1 MFNILIIL
9 ILFVFYYLVYLMEIK
24 ILIITIILVKKLI
37 SSMIYISN
45 CTLNSSVTGILKFK
59 NNIQDLN
66 ISLISYES
74 FDVSQSLSF
83 YRINSTLFIY
93 NIYQLRKYNYFKIN
107 LFTYDYIFE
116 FTCYNFNRSYFEM
129 NINKNIEI
137 TSSIIEKNFLLF
149 IFDNFTFL
157 NNENLSFIIL
167 EKKNLKYN
175 KLTQY
180 KISKLINSKKNIYE
194 KNLDH
199 IENDII
205 YIEFPIKLINQKL
218 NYIIILFLNIYK
230 YKYFKFL
237 NFYEFSF
244 NETITII
251 SGTNEE
257 NYIRNSKFLYIYLF
271 FSIIFL
277 TSLGIFIQ
285 KLKNKEKKLKKQYI
299 LTHLKKY

>member
-1 MFNILIIL
+1 MFNILINL
-9 ILFVFYYLVYLMEIK
+9 ILFDFYYLVYLMEIK
-24 ILIITIILVKKLI
+24 ILIIIMILVKKLF

-107 LFTYDYIFE
+107 LFKYNYIFE

>member
-1 MFNILIIL
+1 
-9 ILFVFYYLVYLMEIK
+9 MEIK

-59 NNIQDLN
+59 DNIQNLN

-83 YRINSTLFIY
+83 YIINSTLFIY

-149 IFDNFTFL
+149 IFDNFTLL
-157 NNENLSFIIL
+157 NNEKLSFIIL
-167 EKKNLKYN
+167 EKKNLKYK
-175 KLTQY
+175 KLNQY

-199 IENDII
+199 IENNII

-257 NYIRNSKFLYIYLF
+257 NYIRNSIYLYIFIF
-271 FSIIFL
+271 FFLIFL
-277 TSLGIFIQ
+277 ISLGIFIQ
-285 KLKNKEKKLKKQYI
+285 KIKNKEKKLKKKYI
-299 LTHLKKY
+299 LSHLKKY

>member
-1 MFNILIIL
+1 MFNILINL
-9 ILFVFYYLVYLMEIK
+9 ILFDFYYLVYLMEIK
-24 ILIITIILVKKLI
+24 ILIIIMILVKKLF

-83 YRINSTLFIY
+83 YIINSTLFIY

-285 KLKNKEKKLKKQYI
+285 KLKNKEKKLKKQYMGSK
-299 LTHLKKY
+299 LK

>member
-1 MFNILIIL
+1 
-9 ILFVFYYLVYLMEIK
+9 
-24 ILIITIILVKKLI
+24 
-37 SSMIYISN
+37 MIYITN
-45 CTLNSSVTGILKFK
+45 CSLNSSVIGILKFK
-59 NNIQDLN
+59 KNIDDLN
-66 ISLISYES
+66 ISLITYES
-74 FDVSQSLSF
+74 FDISQTLSF

-93 NIYQLRKYNYFKIN
+93 NIYQLRKNNYFKIN
-107 LFTYDYIFE
+107 LFRHDFIFE
-116 FTCYNFNRSYFEM
+116 YTCYNFNLTYFDI

-137 TSSIIEKNFLLF
+137 ISSIIEKNFLLI
-149 IFDNFTFL
+149 IFDNFTLL
-157 NNENLSFIIL
+157 NNQNLTFLIL
-167 EKKNLKYN
+167 EKKNLNYN
-175 KLTQY
+175 KLNQY
-180 KISKLINSKKNIYE
+180 KISKLINSKKNLYE
-194 KNLDH
+194 KNIDN
-199 IENDII
+199 IENNII
-205 YIEFPIKLINQKL
+205 YIEFPIKLIKQKF

>member
-1 MFNILIIL
+1 
-9 ILFVFYYLVYLMEIK
+9 MEIK
-24 ILIITIILVKKLI
+24 ILIITMILVKKLF

-199 IENDII
+199 IENNII

>member
-1 MFNILIIL
+1 
-9 ILFVFYYLVYLMEIK
+9 MEIK
-24 ILIITIILVKKLI
+24 ILIIIIILFKKVF

-59 NNIQDLN
+59 DNIQNLN

-83 YRINSTLFIY
+83 YIINSTLFIY

-107 LFTYDYIFE
+107 LFTYDFIFE

-129 NINKNIEI
+129 NINKNIDI

-149 IFDNFTFL
+149 IFDNFTLL
-157 NNENLSFIIL
+157 NNEKLSFIIL
-167 EKKNLKYN
+167 EKKNLKYK
-175 KLTQY
+175 KLNQY

-199 IENDII
+199 IENNII

-257 NYIRNSKFLYIYLF
+257 NYIRNSIYLYIFIF
-271 FSIIFL
+271 FFLIFL
-277 TSLGIFIQ
+277 ISLGIFIQ
-285 KLKNKEKKLKKQYI
+285 KIKNKEKKLKKKYI
-299 LTHLKKY
+299 LSHLKKY

>member
-1 MFNILIIL
+1 
-9 ILFVFYYLVYLMEIK
+9 MEIK

-59 NNIQDLN
+59 DNIQNLN

-83 YRINSTLFIY
+83 YIINSTLFIY

-107 LFTYDYIFE
+107 LFTYDFIFE

-129 NINKNIEI
+129 NINKNIDI

-149 IFDNFTFL
+149 IFDNFTLL
-157 NNENLSFIIL
+157 NNEKLSFIIL
-167 EKKNLKYN
+167 EKKNLKYK
-175 KLTQY
+175 KLNQY

-199 IENDII
+199 IENNII

>member
-1 MFNILIIL
+1 
-9 ILFVFYYLVYLMEIK
+9 MEIK
-24 ILIITIILVKKLI
+24 ILIIIIILFKKVF
-37 SSMIYISN
+37 SSMIYFSN
-45 CTLNSSVTGILKFK
+45 WTLNSSVTGILKFK
-59 NNIQDLN
+59 DNIQNLN

-83 YRINSTLFIY
+83 YIINSTLFIY

-107 LFTYDYIFE
+107 LFTYDFIFE

-129 NINKNIEI
+129 NINKNIDI

-149 IFDNFTFL
+149 IFDNFTLL
-157 NNENLSFIIL
+157 NNEKLSFIIL
-167 EKKNLKYN
+167 EKKNLKYK
-175 KLTQY
+175 KLNQY

-199 IENDII
+199 IENNII

-257 NYIRNSKFLYIYLF
+257 NYIRNSIYLYIFIF
-271 FSIIFL
+271 FFLIFL
-277 TSLGIFIQ
+277 ISLGIFI
-285 KLKNKEKKLKKQYI
+285 
-299 LTHLKKY
+299 

>member
-24 ILIITIILVKKLI
+24 ILIIIIILFKKVF

-59 NNIQDLN
+59 DNIQNLN

-83 YRINSTLFIY
+83 YIINSTLFIY

-107 LFTYDYIFE
+107 LFTYDFIFE

-129 NINKNIEI
+129 NINKNIDI

-149 IFDNFTFL
+149 IFDNFTLL
-157 NNENLSFIIL
+157 NNEKLSFIIL
-167 EKKNLKYN
+167 EKKNLKYK
-175 KLTQY
+175 KLNQY

-199 IENDII
+199 IENNII

>member
-1 MFNILIIL
+1 
-9 ILFVFYYLVYLMEIK
+9 
-24 ILIITIILVKKLI
+24 
-37 SSMIYISN
+37 MIYISN

-199 IENDII
+199 IENNII

-230 YKYFKFL
+230 DKYFKFL

>member
-1 MFNILIIL
+1 
-9 ILFVFYYLVYLMEIK
+9 MEIK
-24 ILIITIILVKKLI
+24 ILIITIILVKKLF

-218 NYIIILFLNIYK
+218 NYIILLFLNIYK

>member
-1 MFNILIIL
+1 MFNILINL
-9 ILFVFYYLVYLMEIK
+9 ILLVFYYLVYLMEIK
-24 ILIITIILVKKLI
+24 ILIIIMILVKKLF

-199 IENDII
+199 IENNII

-299 LTHLKKY
+299 YL

>member
-1 MFNILIIL
+1 MFNILINL
-9 ILFVFYYLVYLMEIK
+9 ILLVFYYLVYLMEIK
-24 ILIITIILVKKLI
+24 ILIIIMILVKKLF

-199 IENDII
+199 IENNII

>member
-1 MFNILIIL
+1 
-9 ILFVFYYLVYLMEIK
+9 MEIK
-24 ILIITIILVKKLI
+24 ILIITIILVKKLF

>member
-1 MFNILIIL
+1 
-9 ILFVFYYLVYLMEIK
+9 MEIK
-24 ILIITIILVKKLI
+24 ILIIIMILFKKVF

-59 NNIQDLN
+59 DNIQNLN

-83 YRINSTLFIY
+83 YIINSTLFIY

-107 LFTYDYIFE
+107 LFTYDFIFE

-199 IENDII
+199 IENNII

-237 NFYEFSF
+237 YFFEFSF

-257 NYIRNSKFLYIYLF
+257 NYIRNSILLYICLCI
-271 FSIIFL
+271 SLIFL
-277 TSLGIFIQ
+277 ITIGIIIQ
-285 KLKNKEKKLKKQYI
+285 KIKSKEKKLKKQYI
-299 LTHLKKY
+299 LSHLKKY

>member
-1 MFNILIIL
+1 
-9 ILFVFYYLVYLMEIK
+9 MEIK

-59 NNIQDLN
+59 DNIQNLN

-83 YRINSTLFIY
+83 YIINSTLFIY

>member
-1 MFNILIIL
+1 
-9 ILFVFYYLVYLMEIK
+9 MEIK
-24 ILIITIILVKKLI
+24 ILIIIIILFKKVF

-59 NNIQDLN
+59 DNIQNLN

-83 YRINSTLFIY
+83 YIINSTLFIY

-107 LFTYDYIFE
+107 LFTYDFIFE

-129 NINKNIEI
+129 NINKNIDI

-149 IFDNFTFL
+149 IFDNFTLL
-157 NNENLSFIIL
+157 NNEKLSFIIL
-167 EKKNLKYN
+167 EKKNLKYK
-175 KLTQY
+175 KLNQY

-199 IENDII
+199 IENNII

-257 NYIRNSKFLYIYLF
+257 NYIRNSIYLYIFIF
-271 FSIIFL
+271 FFLIFL
-277 TSLGIFIQ
+277 ISLGIFI
-285 KLKNKEKKLKKQYI
+285 KKIKNKEKKLKKKYI
-299 LTHLKKY
+299 LSHLKKY

>member
-1 MFNILIIL
+1 
-9 ILFVFYYLVYLMEIK
+9 
-24 ILIITIILVKKLI
+24 
-37 SSMIYISN
+37 MIYISN

-59 NNIQDLN
+59 DNIQNLN

-107 LFTYDYIFE
+107 LFTYDFIFE

-129 NINKNIEI
+129 NINKNIDI

-149 IFDNFTFL
+149 IFDNFTLL
-157 NNENLSFIIL
+157 NNEKLSFIIL
-167 EKKNLKYN
+167 EKKNLKYK
-175 KLTQY
+175 KLNQY

-199 IENDII
+199 IENNII

-257 NYIRNSKFLYIYLF
+257 NYIRNSIYLYIFIF
-271 FSIIFL
+271 FFLIFL
-277 TSLGIFIQ
+277 ISLGIFIQ
-285 KLKNKEKKLKKQYI
+285 KIKNKEKKLKKKYI
-299 LTHLKKY
+299 LSHLKKY

>member
-24 ILIITIILVKKLI
+24 ILIITIILVKKLF